1 VEPGN
6 SGGPLLAKNGKVYG
20 VIFAASTTAHDTGF
34 ALTAGEVVADVR
46 RGALAT
52 TPVST
57 HGCPWPG

>member
-1 VEPGN
+1 M
-6 SGGPLLAKNGKVYG
+6 
-20 VIFAASTTAHDTGF
+20 IFAASTTAHDTGF